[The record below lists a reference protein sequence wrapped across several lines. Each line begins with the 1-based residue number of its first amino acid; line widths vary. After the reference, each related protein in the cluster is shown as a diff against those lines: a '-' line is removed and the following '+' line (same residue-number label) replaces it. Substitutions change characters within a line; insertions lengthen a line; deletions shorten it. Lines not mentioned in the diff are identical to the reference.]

1 MKWANVS
8 CKGPGGTPGF
18 FFQMLLRPLSASNF
32 IKKKLLK
39 ITAHYFVCLEH
50 QLHNLPY

>member
-18 FFQMLLRPLSASNF
+18 FFQMLQQPLSASNF
-32 IKKKLLK
+32 IKKASENNSPLL
-39 ITAHYFVCLEH
+39 CMS
-50 QLHNLPY
+50 